1 MFNVLIFILG
11 AGMMFYM
18 SIRSVMRRR
27 KLEKVGEKVAA
38 RVTGVVQGREGDAY
52 VLEFETAGGNHKL
65 HYPKPPK
72 GKGFEVGS
80 TVNLLYD
87 PDDLDKMYV
96 EGDKAILGAEVMY
109 AVLGVLL
116 LALMV
121 SFMQW

>member
-11 AGMMFYM
+11 AGIMFAM
-18 SIRSVMRRR
+18 SIRSMMRRK
-27 KLEKVGEKVAA
+27 KLQKTGERVAA

-52 VLEFETAGGNHKL
+52 VLEFETAGGSHKL
-65 HYPKPPK
+65 HYPKTPK
-72 GKGFEVGS
+72 GKGFAIGS

-87 PDDLDKMYV
+87 PEDPEKMYV
-96 EGDKAILGAEVMY
+96 EGDKAVLGAEVMY

-121 SFMQW
+121 SFTQW